1 LQGRPLTPTETEAAR
16 AQLTQAAMGIVERE
30 GREACSLRRVAAE
43 AGMSRSTPYTY
54 FSDKEALLDS
64 VRAAALQRLADGCED
79 ALASGADTAQRL
91 RGVGRAYVAF
101 ALQHGALYDL
111 VFETNEPSAEHQAA
125 MARYRE
131 LAESPLR
138 EARAQGVTTLD
149 PVRLGHVLWAGTHG
163 LIGLHRAGKLR
174 HGISFEELLQD
185 LGDVLAFGFVR
196 RDGGGS

>member
-1 LQGRPLTPTETEAAR
+1 LQGRPLTEAESQAAR
-16 AQLTQAAMGIVERE
+16 AQLTSVAMALVERE
-30 GREACSLRRVAAE
+30 GRQACSLRRVAAE

-54 FSDKEALLDS
+54 FEHKEALLDS
-64 VRAAALQRLADGCED
+64 VRAAALHRMADDCAD
-79 ALASGADTAQRL
+79 ALAQGTDVSERL

-111 VFETNEPSAEHQAA
+111 VFETHTPTAEHQAA
-125 MARYRE
+125 MTRYRE

-138 EARAQGVTTLD
+138 EAAEQGITTLD
-149 PVRLGHVLWAGTHG
+149 PARLGHVLLAGTHG

-196 RDGGGS
+196 RETP